1 MKIQVCGKLGYN
13 EEGSMFEPSSVIIP
27 VNRKGCEEVDIDTFN
42 DLTVFSS
49 DKSLRLIGLNKKG
62 LYKMTLKSWK
72 ALRKTLLKNG
82 QMYLYN

>member
-27 VNRKGCEEVDIDTFN
+27 INRKGCEEMDIDTFN
-42 DLTVFSS
+42 DLTVLSS
-49 DKSLRLIGLNKKG
+49 DRSLRLIGLNKKG

-72 ALRKTLLKNG
+72 ALRKHLTKTN

>member
-13 EEGSMFEPSSVIIP
+13 EEGSIFEPSSVIIP
-27 VNRKGCEEVDIDTFN
+27 INGKGCEEMDIDTFN
-42 DLTVFSS
+42 DLTVLSS
-49 DKSLRLIGLNKKG
+49 DRSLRLIGLNKKG

-72 ALRKTLLKNG
+72 ALRKMLLKNG

>member
-13 EEGSMFEPSSVIIP
+13 EERSMFEPSSVIIP
-27 VNRKGCEEVDIDTFN
+27 INRKGCEEMNIDTFN
-42 DLTVFSS
+42 DLTVLSS
-49 DKSLRLIGLNKKG
+49 DRSLRLIGLNKKG

-72 ALRKTLLKNG
+72 ALRKYLTKTN

>member
-13 EEGSMFEPSSVIIP
+13 EEGSIFEPSSIIIP
-27 VNRKGCEEVDIDTFN
+27 INRKGCEEMEIDTFN
-42 DLTVFSS
+42 DLTVLSS
-49 DKSLRLIGLNKKG
+49 DRSLRLIGLNKKG

-72 ALRKTLLKNG
+72 ALRKTLLKNN

>member
-13 EEGSMFEPSSVIIP
+13 EEGNMFEPSSVIIP
-27 VNRKGCEEVDIDTFN
+27 INRKGCEEMEIDTFN
-42 DLTVFSS
+42 DLTVLSS
-49 DKSLRLIGLNKKG
+49 DRSLRLIGLNKKG

-72 ALRKTLLKNG
+72 ALRKMLLKNG

>member
-27 VNRKGCEEVDIDTFN
+27 VNRKGCEEMDIDTFN
-42 DLTVFSS
+42 DLTVLSN
-49 DKSLRLIGLNKKG
+49 DRSLRLIGLNKKG

-72 ALRKTLLKNG
+72 ALRKMLLKNG

>member
-13 EEGSMFEPSSVIIP
+13 EEGSMFELSSVIIP
-27 VNRKGCEEVDIDTFN
+27 INRKGCEEMDIDTFN
-42 DLTVFSS
+42 DLTVLSS
-49 DKSLRLIGLNKKG
+49 DRSLRLIGLNKKG

-72 ALRKTLLKNG
+72 ALRKTLLKNS

>member
-13 EEGSMFEPSSVIIP
+13 EERSMFEPSSVIIP
-27 VNRKGCEEVDIDTFN
+27 INRKGCEEMEIDTFN
-42 DLTVFSS
+42 DLTVLSS
-49 DKSLRLIGLNKKG
+49 DRSLRLIGLNKKG

-82 QMYLYN
+82 

>member
-13 EEGSMFEPSSVIIP
+13 EEGSIFEPSSVIIP
-27 VNRKGCEEVDIDTFN
+27 INRKGCEEMDIDTFN
-42 DLTVFSS
+42 DLTVLSS
-49 DKSLRLIGLNKKG
+49 DRSLRLIG

>member
-13 EEGSMFEPSSVIIP
+13 EERSMFEPSSVIIP
-27 VNRKGCEEVDIDTFN
+27 INRKGCEEMDIDTFN
-42 DLTVFSS
+42 DLTVLSS
-49 DKSLRLIGLNKKG
+49 DRSLRLIGLNKKG

-72 ALRKTLLKNG
+72 ALRKTLLKND

>member
-1 MKIQVCGKLGYN
+1 MKIQVCGKLGYS

-27 VNRKGCEEVDIDTFN
+27 INRKGYEEMDIDTFN
-42 DLTVFSS
+42 DLTVLSS
-49 DKSLRLIGLNKKG
+49 DRSLRLIGLNKKG

-72 ALRKTLLKNG
+72 ALKKTLLKNG

>member
-13 EEGSMFEPSSVIIP
+13 KEGSMFEPSSVIIP
-27 VNRKGCEEVDIDTFN
+27 INRKGCEEMDIDTFN
-42 DLTVFSS
+42 DLTVLSS
-49 DKSLRLIGLNKKG
+49 DRSLRLIGLNKKG

-72 ALRKTLLKNG
+72 TLRKHLTKTN

>member
-13 EEGSMFEPSSVIIP
+13 EERSMFEPSSIITP
-27 VNRKGCEEVDIDTFN
+27 INRKGCEEMDIDTFN
-42 DLTVFSS
+42 DLTVLSRDRSS
-49 DKSLRLIGLNKKG
+49 RLIGLNKKG

>member
-27 VNRKGCEEVDIDTFN
+27 INRKGCEEMEIDTFN
-42 DLTVFSS
+42 DLTVLSN
-49 DKSLRLIGLNKKG
+49 DRSLRLIGLNKKG

-72 ALRKTLLKNG
+72 ALRKMLLKNG

>member
-27 VNRKGCEEVDIDTFN
+27 INRKGCEEIEINTFN
-42 DLTVFSS
+42 DLTVLSS
-49 DKSLRLIGLNKKG
+49 DRSLRLIGLNKKG

-72 ALRKTLLKNG
+72 TLRKTLLKNG
-82 QMYLYN
+82 QIYLYN

>member
-13 EEGSMFEPSSVIIP
+13 EEGSVFEPSSVIIP
-27 VNRKGCEEVDIDTFN
+27 VNRKGCEEMDIDTFN
-42 DLTVFSS
+42 DLTVLSS
-49 DKSLRLIGLNKKG
+49 DRSLRLIGLNKKG

-72 ALRKTLLKNG
+72 ALRKMLLKNG

>member
-1 MKIQVCGKLGYN
+1 MKIQVCGKLEYN
-13 EEGSMFEPSSVIIP
+13 EERSMFEPSSIIIP
-27 VNRKGCEEVDIDTFN
+27 INRKGCGEMDIDTFN
-42 DLTVFSS
+42 DLTVLSR
-49 DKSLRLIGLNKKG
+49 DRSLRLIGLNKKG